1 MLPVS
6 TLLLTSLLRSQDA
19 KHHQVGKVRVSTSGA
34 LKSDGLSLTHY
45 HCTTFANPPLVGFF
59 LGSNAHF
66 LLRSFCRSLYICLIM
81 TLPLQNVTSM
91 SRAATLPDWS
101 SDTQRDQE
109 KRKSIHV
116 KWSLNSRRAPRL
128 LSRFLVYLFNLLLLT
143 HIFSIRLPTLLV
155 IYCICVELFHATF
168 SHINHPSSSKCCIS
182 IVF

>member
-1 MLPVS
+1 MAYPY
-6 TLLLTSLLRSQDA
+6 
-19 KHHQVGKVRVSTSGA
+19 
-34 LKSDGLSLTHY
+34 Y
-45 HCTTFANPPLVGFF
+45 HCTTFANPPLAGFF

-66 LLRSFCRSLYICLIM
+66 LLRSFCRSLYICLIIVDIFLVWEFLSVNDCRSPQAFL

-91 SRAATLPDWS
+91 SRATTLPDWS

-143 HIFSIRLPTLLV
+143 HIFSIQLPTLLV
-155 IYCICVELFHATF
+155 IYCICVELSHATF
-168 SHINHPSSSKCCIS
+168 SHINHPSSFKCCIS